1 MKTKTRNAFVWI
13 AAALLLAGMVSACK
27 EVEGILGIANEEE
40 NNDGGGG
47 KTSPVTKVT
56 VTPATMIIIPDN
68 TQQFNAAVSVGGQVL
83 EGVEWTWTVSG
94 NEGLAEGTGI
104 DETTGLLTVAA
115 DETATTLTV
124 TAEGS
129 VPGISATVTVYT
141 NLAAYL
147 TAYVAANPKDG
158 TVEKPI
164 PLPVS
169 MKVLTTDLWMEM
181 LGVIGGQDKF
191 VSLDLSACQ
200 SVIMNGDEGE
210 FDIISSRGKAK
221 GERIG
226 EDKVVSVVLP
236 EAATSIGQDAFS
248 YNKSY
253 GGGFTALKN
262 FDGAGVRIIN
272 DAAFNGC
279 SALTTVN
286 LPAVTEIGHHAFISC
301 TALTTLTLP
310 ENPPTLQANTIFSYT
325 NADDPLTILVP
336 TQGAVDSYTAA
347 KADDSKK
354 PGEDDGGW
362 GVNADTA
369 AGDNTDV
376 YGDNHKA
383 ITIKAVG
390 TAEDTAE
397 GPPAA
402 Q

>member
-83 EGVEWTWTVSG
+83 KGVEWTWTVSG

-169 MKVLTTDLWMEM
+169 MKVLTADLWKYMID
-181 LGVIGGQDKF
+181 VIGGQEKF

-200 SVIMNGDEGE
+200 SVKMKETDDL
-210 FDIISSRGKAK
+210 FDIYDRRGQEQGA
-221 GERIG
+221 RIG
-226 EDKVVSVVLP
+226 EDKVVSVILP
-236 EAATSIGQDAFS
+236 EAAKSIGQNAFS
-248 YNKSY
+248 YHSKF
-253 GGGFTALKN
+253 GGFTALKT
-262 FDGAGVRIIN
+262 FDGAGVTSIGIS
-272 DAAFNGC
+272 AFAEC
-279 SALTTVN
+279 TALTEVDI
-286 LPAVTEIGHHAFISC
+286 PAATEIGDFAFFGC
-301 TALTTLTLP
+301 TALTTVSIPKATSIGEYAFFNTGTTGLVVTLGGTA
-310 ENPPTLQANTIFSYT
+310 PTLGSKMFLDVSSTKNVTVK
-325 NADDPLTILVP
+325 VP
-336 TQGAVDSYTAA
+336 VGA
-347 KADDSKK
+347 
-354 PGEDDGGW
+354 
-362 GVNADTA
+362 A
-369 AGDNTDV
+369 AG
-376 YGDNHKA
+376 
-383 ITIKAVG
+383 
-390 TAEDTAE
+390 
-397 GPPAA
+397 
-402 Q
+402 